1 MWKDT
6 GVANIYVYATICI
19 CDYMTIYIYILMYIF
34 QLSIFFYVY
43 FNENIVIESV
53 FRSKLIILD

>member
-19 CDYMTIYIYILMYIF
+19 CDYMTIYIYTNVYI
-34 QLSIFFYVY
+34 STKHIFLCIF
-43 FNENIVIESV
+43 
-53 FRSKLIILD
+53 